1 MPRKSAPPPPP
12 PRLCED
18 NSTLKWYGATLNR
31 SATVTGPTV
40 QVAGPASPHSLLWL
54 HSINAANV
62 FESISTLISAVYV
75 MQSQGL
81 SGRRYELRWHYAQQ
95 HMFLRLRG
103 HAAELG
109 KLFVKHVWRN
119 ARIQRPAAGLGV
131 TPRCFADAAEARSF
145 TFMAHRFGGPALRA
159 AARSFQRAVWH
170 HYSVPPSPQPS
181 ATQAPNPAP
190 SAVPS
195 A

>member
-1 MPRKSAPPPPP
+1 MSRKSTETP

-18 NSTLKWYGATLNR
+18 NSTLKWYGTTLNR
-31 SATVTGPTV
+31 SAKVTGPTV

-81 SGRRYELRWHYAQQ
+81 SGRRYELRWHYEQQ

-103 HAAELG
+103 HAAELAQ
-109 KLFVKHVWRN
+109 LFVKHVWRN
-119 ARIQRPAAGLGV
+119 ARIQRPSAGLGV
-131 TPRCFADAAEARSF
+131 RPRCFADAAEARSF
-145 TFMAHRFGGPALRA
+145 TFMADHFGGPSLRA
-159 AARSFQRAVWH
+159 AARAFQRAVWH
-170 HYSVPPSPQPS
+170 HYAVPPSPQPS
-181 ATQAPNPAP
+181 ATQAPNPATQP
-190 SAVPS
+190 YTQP
-195 A
+195 